1 MDLPALR
8 QNATDATN
16 QVADMQ
22 AGAPGMLNS
31 LKQNLVGIFAKD
43 NPIIDARNNALTDYL
58 SESSRTRAAQLPSAT
73 GDVPGIAGRQLTY
86 SPTQQDAMV
95 THNNAAALAPL
106 AGYNEILKGMFGNI
120 GDIVSGAGG
129 IYNSTIQ
136 ANSTRANGL
145 MDLYKQAV
153 NEDQFNR
160 DLAYKRSQGS
170 GSGGT
175 DLASIIAAIQ
185 ASLGTSTAQRPPLE
199 SFETADKA
207 APKAAAPKVN
217 LGGTVKAGKTA
228 QNNQPA
234 TSSGGDWLLSPLLN
248 WLKGWGAP
256 QNDYASL
263 TQLGLQ

>member
-1 MDLPALR
+1 MDLPTLQ
-8 QNATDATN
+8 QNATNATN

-22 AGAPGMLNS
+22 AGAPGMLDS
-31 LKQNLVGIFAKD
+31 LKQNLVSIFSKD
-43 NPIIDARNNALTDYL
+43 NPIIGARNNALTDYL
-58 SESSRTRAAQLPSAT
+58 SESSKTRAAQLPANT
-73 GDVPGIAGRQLTY
+73 GDVPGIAGRPLTY

-106 AGYNEILKGMFGNI
+106 AGYNEILKGMYGNI
-120 GDIVSGAGG
+120 GDIVSGAGN

-145 MDLYKQAV
+145 MDLYKEAV
-153 NEDQFNR
+153 NQDQFNR
-160 DLAYKRSQGS
+160 DLAYKQSQGS
-170 GSGGT
+170 GSSGT

-185 ASLGTSTAQRPPLE
+185 AALGTSTAQRPPLE

-217 LGGTVKAGKTA
+217 LSSTVTAGKTA

-234 TSSGGDWLLSPLLN
+234 TGSNSDWALTPLLN
-248 WLKGWGAP
+248 WFKGWGAP

-263 TQLGLQ
+263 SQLGLQ